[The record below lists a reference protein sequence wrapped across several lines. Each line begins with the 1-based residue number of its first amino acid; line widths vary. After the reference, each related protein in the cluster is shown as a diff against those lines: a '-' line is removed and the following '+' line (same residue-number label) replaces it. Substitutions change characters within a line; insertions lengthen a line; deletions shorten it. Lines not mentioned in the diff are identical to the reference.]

1 MANSPIRLLPAIQEI
16 GGADLFV
23 LEQNGKAMKLSGAKL
38 TEFIDRQVMDVK
50 VHGLSA
56 ISDPTA
62 SYDRITGKLELGIPK
77 GNSIVSI
84 SLNSEDK
91 VVFKWADGST
101 VDLDAVRGETGM
113 SAYQYAV
120 ENGYTGSEIEF
131 AELQVNLYNASL
143 NEDERVQAEAKRKS
157 DYANMMARLDN
168 KLAQLDQIENRLECS
183 VAGTTLVINT
193 IGVTVVDTTL
203 MF

>member
-1 MANSPIRLLPAIQEI
+1 MANSPIRLLPAVSEI

-38 TEFIDRQVMDVK
+38 TEFIDRQVMDVS
-50 VHGLSA
+50 VHDLSA
-56 ISDPTA
+56 NTEPTA
-62 SYDRITGKLELGIPK
+62 EYDRITGKLELGIPK

-84 SLNSEDK
+84 TLNSEDK
-91 VVFKWADGST
+91 VVFTWADGST
-101 VDLDAVRGETGM
+101 VELDAVRGETGM

-120 ENGYTGSEIEF
+120 ENGYEGSETEF